1 MLWKIL
7 TIVGGLLMF
16 ASFFVPWWGVSVRP
30 IEFTAADTA
39 EVRRA
44 NADEGRQARQIR
56 SDNDVFYSMT
66 MSRAAKNRLVDAVN
80 SSAPASEAANA
91 NILRY
96 SDRIFG
102 WNTATGII
110 SFIFGIL
117 VIVLAVLAL
126 SVRFLRRW
134 DWPLMLG
141 AMGLSIPVLIL
152 ALVFWLASPGEATDR
167 ILHQGVSVGPFL
179 ALPGAI
185 ISTVA
190 SAIAGIVGLVVFLR
204 RVVRIHHEREAMG
217 HPGSPAAQ
225 P

>member
-1 MLWKIL
+1 MLWKIF

-16 ASFFVPWWGVSVRP
+16 ASFFVPWWSVSVRP

-80 SSAPASEAANA
+80 SAAPASEAANA

-152 ALVFWLASPGEATDR
+152 SLVFWLASPGEATDR
-167 ILHQGVSVGPFL
+167 ILRQGVSVGPFL

-204 RVVRIHHEREAMG
+204 RLVRIHHEREAMG